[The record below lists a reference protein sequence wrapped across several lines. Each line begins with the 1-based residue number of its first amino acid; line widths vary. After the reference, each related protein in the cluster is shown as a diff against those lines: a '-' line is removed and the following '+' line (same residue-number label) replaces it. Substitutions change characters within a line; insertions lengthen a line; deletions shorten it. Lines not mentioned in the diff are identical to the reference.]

1 MAIKDTFTNRLNRAM
16 YIRNVKQIELSRATD
31 IGKSSI
37 SQYCSGVYEP
47 KQTALYK
54 IAKALNVNEAWL
66 MGYDV
71 PMDRTIRSAK
81 ESPAT
86 YGEGIPLL
94 GTIAAGT
101 PILAEE
107 NIEGYFSLDR
117 HLRADFALRIK
128 GDSMIGAN
136 INEGDIVFLRQQS
149 TLENGEIGAVLIEN
163 EATLK
168 KFYRDD
174 GTVVLQA
181 ENDKYKP
188 IVLTNGKVKILGKLV
203 AILNIKS

>member
-1 MAIKDTFTNRLNRAM
+1 MYLAKNLRYLRLKCGYSQDDIAKLLGYKSYTTIQKWEMGVSEPSISVFKKLAKLYNVDMDALYTTNLVDDGKSQ
-16 YIRNVKQIELSRATD
+16 NVKE
-31 IGKSSI
+31 G
-37 SQYCSGVYEP
+37 
-47 KQTALYK
+47 
-54 IAKALNVNEAWL
+54 
-66 MGYDV
+66 
-71 PMDRTIRSAK
+71 
-81 ESPAT
+81 PAT
-86 YGEGIPLL
+86 YGGGIPLL
-94 GTIAAGT
+94 GTIAAGL

-174 GTVVLQA
+174 GTLVLQA

-188 IVLTNGKVKILGKLV
+188 IILTNGKVKILGKLV

>member
-1 MAIKDTFTNRLNRAM
+1 MSSHFNTNLRYLRTKNGMEQLELALMLGLKSASAVSEWEKGVRIPNAG
-16 YIRNVKQIELSRATD
+16 ILSDLASIFNTTIDSLVKVDISKHD
-31 IGKSSI
+31 IG
-37 SQYCSGVYEP
+37 VAHP
-47 KQTALYK
+47 
-54 IAKALNVNEAWL
+54 
-66 MGYDV
+66 
-71 PMDRTIRSAK
+71 
-81 ESPAT
+81 
-86 YGEGIPLL
+86 IPLL

-174 GTVVLQA
+174 GTIVLQA

-188 IVLTNGKVKILGKLV
+188 IVLTKGKVKILGKLSAV
-203 AILNIKS
+203 LNIR